1 MIYQRHTW
9 ELRRRRMEVQFIR
22 FQLRLEKLASDLV
35 PDGQILILAGA
46 AIVVFAMIVGLS
58 EVALNVANELED
70 VGSSFGSITQSY
82 HVNGLCG
89 HMGHTGGSCFTDK
102 QDFCD
107 NTCDV
112 CASNDR
118 SGEGSMYNN

>member
-1 MIYQRHTW
+1 MFAIYTRLMNDEAGFIVSA
-9 ELRRRRMEVQFIR
+9 ELV
-22 FQLRLEKLASDLV
+22 LVASIAVL
-35 PDGQILILAGA
+35 
-46 AIVVFAMIVGLS
+46 AMIVGLS

-70 VGSSFGSITQSY
+70 VGSSFGSVTQSY
-82 HVNGLCG
+82 CVNGLCG
-89 HMGHTGGSCFTDK
+89 HMGHTGGSGFTDK

-112 CASNDR
+112 GANNDR

>member
-1 MIYQRHTW
+1 MFALYTRLMNDEAGFVISA
-9 ELRRRRMEVQFIR
+9 ELV
-22 FQLRLEKLASDLV
+22 LVASIAVLS
-35 PDGQILILAGA
+35 
-46 AIVVFAMIVGLS
+46 MIVGLS

-82 HVNGLCG
+82 YVNGLCG
-89 HMGHTGGSCFTDK
+89 HMGHTGGSSYTDK

-118 SGEGSMYNN
+118 SGEGSMHNN